1 MKVPSWATVG
11 TLPAKASIWAFV
23 LYSLYQGCGI
33 VLGGDVRWGG
43 PAYTFLRGAPGAP
56 ESWGWALC
64 VLGITLAAASAMENW
79 WLKLV
84 ALVGIASWSFG
95 FAIGAHLATFN
106 VDNAGTTGGPAYL
119 LITFLA
125 AGLILPDEARKVT

>member
-11 TLPAKASIWAFV
+11 TLPARASIWAFV
-23 LYSLYQGCGI
+23 IYSLYQGCGI
-33 VLGGDVRWGG
+33 VLGGEIRWGG
-43 PAYTFLRGAPGAP
+43 PGYTFLRATPGAP

-64 VLGITLAAASAMENW
+64 ILGVTLAAASAAENW
-79 WLKLV
+79 YLKAV

-106 VDNAGTTGGPAYL
+106 VATAGTTGGPVYL
-119 LITFLA
+119 LTMFLA
-125 AGLILPDEARKVT
+125 AILILPDEARKVT